1 MICVFSLSICYLVA
15 VGLSYGTW
23 DLQYLLQHV
32 RSFTVSCGIP
42 GQGLNPGPALEVG
55 SLSHWTTGEV
65 PDLDVL

>member
-1 MICVFSLSICYLVA
+1 MICVFSFSICYLVA

-42 GQGLNPGPALEVG
+42 GQGLNPGPCIG
-55 SLSHWTTGEV
+55 SGES
-65 PDLDVL
+65 